1 MAEGI
6 DINQLAVAAKA
17 GDADAQYKMAA
28 YLSGEGQKDA
38 AIKML
43 KSAATAGHLD
53 ARFTLANFMLSGH
66 MVDRDVSHAVQVLT
80 QAAAK
85 GHEASCRL
93 LSVLK
98 AMGHGCD
105 ADWPAA
111 VALLVSAARQGH
123 VLALGELALLRELY
137 GYSDDL
143 NTALLLAAATRG
155 NIIAAM
161 QLVSRHLKGDGT
173 IEAGLAKQWTLQG
186 RQLGHPLA
194 GNLLPA
200 FEAIEPAPLTE
211 PTALPDIPEDLLS
224 DLATAP
230 EALARPQARVELDR
244 PHVETLKGLIS
255 PALCEHVIASSAPS
269 LAPARVVDPN
279 SGELRADPYRHSY
292 NMTFW
297 PADLDLVLHAI
308 GARMCAAAG
317 VAPDFGEMLSV
328 LYYQPGMYYGP
339 HYDCLV
345 PGADGQNAEL
355 ERSGQRPKTVL
366 IYLNDGYEGGSTS
379 FVRAG
384 FAHKG
389 SVGDAIVFEN
399 VLGDGEIDE
408 QSLHES
414 TPVTTGVK
422 WIASKWIRE
431 KSYQF

>member
-1 MAEGI
+1 MAESV
-6 DINQLAVAAKA
+6 DINQLAVAANA

-43 KSAATAGHLD
+43 KAAATAGHLD

-66 MVDRDVSHAVQVLT
+66 MVDRDVNHAVQVLA

-85 GHEASCRL
+85 GHEAATRL
-93 LSVLK
+93 LAVLK
-98 AMGHGCD
+98 AMGHGCE

-111 VALLVSAARQGH
+111 VALLVSGARQGH
-123 VLALGELALLRELY
+123 ILALAELALLRELY
-137 GYSDDL
+137 GFNDDL

-161 QLVSRHLKGDGT
+161 QLVSRHLKGDRT
-173 IEAGLAKQWTLQG
+173 IEAGLAKQWTQQG

-200 FEAIEPAPLTE
+200 FEAVEAAPLPD

-230 EALARPQARVELDR
+230 ESLARPQARVELDR
-244 PHVETLKGLIS
+244 PHVETIEGLIS
-255 PALCEHVIASSAPS
+255 HALCEHIIAASAPS
-269 LAPARVVDPN
+269 LAPARVVDPK

-297 PADLDLVLHAI
+297 PADLDLVLYAI

-317 VAPDFGEMLSV
+317 VTPDHGEMLSV

-389 SVGDAIVFEN
+389 GIGDAIVFQN
-399 VLGDGEIDE
+399 VLADGEIDE

-414 TPVTTGVK
+414 TPVTGGVK

>member
-1 MAEGI
+1 VAESV
-6 DINQLAVAAKA
+6 DINQLAVAANA

-43 KSAATAGHLD
+43 KAAATAGHLD

-66 MVDRDVSHAVQVLT
+66 MVDRDVNHAVQVLA

-85 GHEASCRL
+85 GHEAATRL
-93 LSVLK
+93 LAVLK
-98 AMGHGCD
+98 AMGHGCE

-111 VALLVSAARQGH
+111 VALLVSGARQGH
-123 VLALGELALLRELY
+123 ILALAELALLRELY
-137 GYSDDL
+137 GFNDDL

-161 QLVSRHLKGDGT
+161 QLVSRHLKGDRT
-173 IEAGLAKQWTLQG
+173 IEAGLAKQWTQQG

-200 FEAIEPAPLTE
+200 FEAVEAAPLPD

-230 EALARPQARVELDR
+230 ESLARPQARVELDR
-244 PHVETLKGLIS
+244 PHVETIEGLIS
-255 PALCEHVIASSAPS
+255 HALCEHIIAASAPS
-269 LAPARVVDPN
+269 LAPARVVDPK

-297 PADLDLVLHAI
+297 PADLDLVLYAI

-317 VAPDFGEMLSV
+317 VTPDHGEMLSV

-389 SVGDAIVFEN
+389 GIGDAIVFQN
-399 VLGDGEIDE
+399 VLADGEIDE

-414 TPVTTGVK
+414 TPVTGGVK